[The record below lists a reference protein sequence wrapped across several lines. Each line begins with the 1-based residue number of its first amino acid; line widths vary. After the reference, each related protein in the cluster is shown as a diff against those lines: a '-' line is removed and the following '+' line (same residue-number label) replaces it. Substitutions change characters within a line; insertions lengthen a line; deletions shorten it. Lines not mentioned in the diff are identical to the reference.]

1 MSSRPLVDPVEERRV
16 RLRFRDWRF
25 RVHDIIAGVSAA
37 IAYTEGMT
45 FEEFTT
51 DRRTRDAVIRNLM
64 IMGESVRWIPGPVRE
79 ANPQVPWTTMRG
91 VRNVVV
97 HEYFGIDDRILWNTV
112 AYDLPP
118 LVPKLETALATKI

>member
-1 MSSRPLVDPVEERRV
+1 MSSEPLIDPEEERRV

-25 RVHDIIAGVSAA
+25 RVRDIIAGISAA
-37 IAYTEGMT
+37 LAYTEGMT
-45 FEEFTT
+45 FEEFAT

-97 HEYFGIDDRILWNTV
+97 HEYFGIDDRILWDTV
-112 AYDLPP
+112 VHDLPP
-118 LVPKLETALATKI
+118 LVPKLEAVLATKI